1 MNKINFAGFVLLSA
15 VSMPS
20 FASENF
26 PICFEI
32 INSSFQRVYA
42 VAEDHSDP
50 FSMYSSS
57 ARAVTIFEY
66 FPNKPYR
73 KLYLEQTFTGGL
85 ARFSGGEFESAHGG
99 AIYGFTVDNDSDSL
113 RKVLIEKDNEQWVV
127 RRRVNH
133 VGPNTY
139 ELAKVDCA
147 DVI

>member
-1 MNKINFAGFVLLSA
+1 MKKLYLAGFVTFSA
-15 VSMPS
+15 FSIPS

-32 INSSFQRVYA
+32 INSSFKRVYA

-57 ARAVTIFEY
+57 PRAVTIFEY
-66 FPNKPYR
+66 FPNESYR
-73 KLYLEQTFTGGL
+73 KLYLEQTFTGL
-85 ARFSGGEFESAHGG
+85 AKFSGGEFESAHGG
-99 AIYGFTVDNDSDSL
+99 AIYGFTVGSDSDSL
-113 RKVLIEKDNEQWVV
+113 RKVLIEKDNEEWVV
-127 RRRVNH
+127 RRRASSM
-133 VGPNTY
+133 GPNTY